1 MHSLLD
7 VFFVIVNG
15 ADMNF
20 NAQVFAWTFLL
31 SIFLGTYPEEELLN
45 CMAIQCFFFMCLLA
59 IE

>member
-20 NAQVFAWTFLL
+20 NTQVFAWTFLL
-31 SIFLGTYPEEELLN
+31 SIFLGMYPEEELLN
-45 CMAIQCFFFMCLLA
+45 CIVIQCFFSCA
-59 IE
+59 Y